1 MITDKLKQ
9 DAEPI
14 IYEIYNGDFIQGLIR
29 GDVDRDSVIH
39 YLQADALYLDEFA
52 KIYAMLIAKT
62 GSRETIKYLLGQ
74 MEFLFDGES
83 GAHDTLAQAVGMPY
97 EEIIESGEWFPS
109 ADHYIKHMYYNVYAR
124 GNIAFT
130 LSAMAPCPYVYRRIA
145 GLAMEN
151 NDFEEDHPYREWFE
165 FYNND
170 MDATVG
176 VMFDI
181 IDNES
186 QMMTEEEVAVL
197 RKNFMESAEHEL
209 RFFNMAATQERW
221 MEVGVNA

>member
-74 MEFLFDGES
+74 MEFLFDGERDRKS
-83 GAHDTLAQAVGMPY
+83 TRLNSSHVSISYAVFCLKKKINNANY
-97 EEIIESGEWFPS
+97 TT
-109 ADHYIKHMYYNVYAR
+109 YI
-124 GNIAFT
+124 
-130 LSAMAPCPYVYRRIA
+130 S
-145 GLAMEN
+145 
-151 NDFEEDHPYREWFE
+151 
-165 FYNND
+165 
-170 MDATVG
+170 
-176 VMFDI
+176 
-181 IDNES
+181 
-186 QMMTEEEVAVL
+186 
-197 RKNFMESAEHEL
+197 
-209 RFFNMAATQERW
+209 
-221 MEVGVNA
+221 